1 MVADCRGETVGQQ
14 RKGGSA
20 DGQPRREDNNNDPDN
35 NNDEKGYVVMAEI
48 SPLVSYAGENLEGF
62 KGKSLQ
68 LPLSIN

>member
-1 MVADCRGETVGQQ
+1 MYALDFLKKR
-14 RKGGSA
+14 
-20 DGQPRREDNNNDPDN
+20 DNNNLNNNNNNDPDN

-48 SPLVSYAGENLEGF
+48 SPLVSYAGENLEGY